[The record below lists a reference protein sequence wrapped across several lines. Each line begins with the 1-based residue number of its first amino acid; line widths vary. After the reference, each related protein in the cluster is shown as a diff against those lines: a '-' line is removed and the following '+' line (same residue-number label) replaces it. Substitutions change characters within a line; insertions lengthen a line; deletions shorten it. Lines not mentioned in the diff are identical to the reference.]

1 MYIQNFASTMDLMDE
16 NKDSSESLEDFQ
28 MKLNESR
35 SFEKL
40 IKEFR
45 YYLYDS
51 INVTDNIYNADQKHT
66 QYDSGNISNDNEI
79 STDDT
84 DHDTDSIND
93 TISWSQIRSTSSDNS
108 NDFESEDSEDDPEIS
123 FNPRFQLP
131 GNDNILRPE

>member
-1 MYIQNFASTMDLMDE
+1 MDLMNE
-16 NKDSSESLEDFQ
+16 NKDSSESLEDFPI
-28 MKLNESR
+28 KLNESR

-45 YYLYDS
+45 NYLYDS
-51 INVTDNIYNADQKHT
+51 INVTDNISNANQKHT
-66 QYDSGNISNDNEI
+66 QYYSGNISNDYEV

-84 DHDTDSIND
+84 DSDSTND
-93 TISWSQIRSTSSDNS
+93 TMSTSSDNS

-131 GNDNILRPE
+131 GNILRPE

>member
-1 MYIQNFASTMDLMDE
+1 MDLMDE

-45 YYLYDS
+45 NYLYES
-51 INVTDNIYNADQKHT
+51 INVTDNISNADQKHT
-66 QYDSGNISNDNEI
+66 QYDSGNISNDN
-79 STDDT
+79 
-84 DHDTDSIND
+84 DTDSING